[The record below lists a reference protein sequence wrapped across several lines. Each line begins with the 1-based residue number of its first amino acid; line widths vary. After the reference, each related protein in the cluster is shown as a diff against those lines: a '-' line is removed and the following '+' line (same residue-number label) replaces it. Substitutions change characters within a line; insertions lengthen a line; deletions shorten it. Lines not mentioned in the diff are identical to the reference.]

1 MSRTNEARHIEWHE
15 TFTSKCRLNASVC
28 NHKQGWNEDEWGVN
42 AKNW

>member
-1 MSRTNEARHIEWHE
+1 MSRTNETRHIEWHE

-28 NHKQGWNEDEWGVN
+28 NQKQGWNEDEWGVN